1 MQTHTHIVFILS
13 LALASAFMM
22 AGFSGDAFAQDAAA
36 DEKDKFADF
45 EAHVFSLGE
54 GSELPYRLLVPDA
67 TEGSMP
73 VLVFL
78 HGAGERGDDNS
89 RQLVH
94 GTDFLRRA
102 ANEFG
107 CIVVAPQCP
116 ADSSWAAFE
125 RIDGELVLHDELT
138 EPLAQVIALV
148 DSLAEQYEIDP
159 DRLYVMGL
167 SMGGYG
173 SWDAIG
179 RYPGK
184 FAAAA
189 PICGG
194 GHPSMAHQMVQTP
207 VWAFHG
213 DDDDVVPVERSRE
226 MIQAIKDAGGQPK
239 YTEYPGV
246 NHGSWVPTFAE
257 PELLPW
263 ITSQSLDVQAAM
275 SQPTTQPEE

>member
-1 MQTHTHIVFILS
+1 MQTYTHLVFGLS
-13 LALASAFMM
+13 LTLAAAFMM
-22 AGFSGDAFAQDAAA
+22 SGLSGDVSAQDTPQE
-36 DEKDKFADF
+36 EKDKYADF
-45 EAHVFSLGE
+45 EARVFAEGE
-54 GSELPYRLLVPDA
+54 GVDLPYRLLVPENA
-67 TEGSMP
+67 ECPMP

-78 HGAGERGDDNS
+78 HGAGERGDDNH

-94 GTDFLRRA
+94 GTDFLRTA
-102 ANEFG
+102 ASEFN
-107 CIVVAPQCP
+107 CIVIAPQCP
-116 ADSSWAAFE
+116 KTKSWAAFE

-138 EPLAQVIALV
+138 EPLEKVVALV
-148 DSLAEQYEIDP
+148 DSLAEEFEVDT
-159 DRLYVMGL
+159 DRLYIMGL

-173 SWDAIG
+173 SWDAIA

-194 GHPSMAHQMVQTP
+194 GHPSMAHKMVDTP

-213 DDDDVVPVERSRE
+213 DDDNVVPVERSRE
-226 MIQAIKDAGGQPK
+226 MIQAIKDAGGDPK

-257 PELLPW
+257 PGLLPW
-263 ITSQSLDVQAAM
+263 ITSQSLSNEAAQ
-275 SQPTTQPEE
+275 SQPATQPEE

>member
-1 MQTHTHIVFILS
+1 MQTHMYLVFGLS
-13 LALASAFMM
+13 LVLLSVFMM
-22 AGFSGDAFAQDAAA
+22 TGDVFAQDTVAE
-36 DEKDKFADF
+36 EKDRYSDF
-45 EAHVFSLGE
+45 QALVFTRDE
-54 GSELPYRLLVPDA
+54 GGQLPYRLLLPDEL
-67 TEGSMP
+67 EGPAP
-73 VLVFL
+73 VLIFL

-94 GTDFLRRA
+94 GTDFLRSA

-116 ADSSWAAFE
+116 EDSSWAAFE
-125 RIDGELVLHDELT
+125 RVDGELILHDQMT
-138 EPLAQVIALV
+138 EPLELVIALV
-148 DSLAEQYEIDP
+148 DSLAEEFEVDP
-159 DRLYVMGL
+159 NRLYIMGL

-173 SWDAIG
+173 SWDAIA

-194 GHPSMAHQMVQTP
+194 GHPSMAQQMVDTP

-213 DDDDVVPVERSRE
+213 DDDSVVPVERSRE
-226 MIQAIKDAGGQPK
+226 MIQAIKDAGGEPK

-263 ITSQSLDVQAAM
+263 ITSQSLSGEAAQ
-275 SQPTTQPEE
+275 SQPATQPEE